1 MKKFVRFGSTLS
13 IRKNGDLYVWR
24 RDDEEEH
31 TYKGCENTIAKIYN
45 GTQYNGTQLHGW
57 VLLSVKNY
65 YDKIQG

>member
-13 IRKNGDLYVWR
+13 VRKNGDLYVWR
-24 RDDEEEH
+24 IDDEEEH
-31 TYKGCENTIAKIYN
+31 TYNGCENTIAKI
-45 GTQYNGTQLHGW
+45 YNGTQLHGW

>member
-1 MKKFVRFGSTLS
+1 MKKFVRLGSILLA
-13 IRKNGDLYVWR
+13 RKDGDCYVWI

-31 TYKGCENTIAKIYN
+31 TYTGNEAAIAKIYN
-45 GTQYNGTQLHGW
+45 GEQLYGW